1 MYERQREQHPV
12 ITSVTDIILDVV
24 LAFREDYES
33 YIKVGY
39 PFITIPRRRLKSSMV
54 ALPVSRGEAQAR
66 IKTERG
72 VQGFPE
78 RNGERPTR
86 EETRTHYLYITAR
99 HAITPVEAHPGASAE
114 IHPRRQVTL
123 FTTQK

>member
-1 MYERQREQHPV
+1 M

-39 PFITIPRRRLKSSMV
+39 PFETISRRRLKPSMV

-66 IKTERG
+66 IKTE
-72 VQGFPE
+72 
-78 RNGERPTR
+78 
-86 EETRTHYLYITAR
+86 
-99 HAITPVEAHPGASAE
+99 
-114 IHPRRQVTL
+114 
-123 FTTQK
+123 